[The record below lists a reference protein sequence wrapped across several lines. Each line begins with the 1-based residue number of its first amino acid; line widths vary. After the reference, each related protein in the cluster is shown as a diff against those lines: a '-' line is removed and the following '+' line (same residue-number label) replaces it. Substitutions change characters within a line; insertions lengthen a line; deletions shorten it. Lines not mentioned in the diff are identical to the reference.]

1 MQIWSSIDELPV
13 YYYFKVIEK
22 NDLNYLVRED
32 SKSTPQETKTKEILK
47 AWDNI
52 QTELIEL
59 NMKDPKYLEELK
71 GQRRHY
77 LRKIRATVGQSPA
90 DQIHY
95 ERYKPQY
102 ESEDK
107 FDYDKSLAILEKN
120 LGFSINDKQMTV
132 KRYYTHL
139 QLMKEA
145 SHGN

>member
-22 NDLNYLVRED
+22 NDFDYLIRED
-32 SKSTPQETKTKEILK
+32 TKSTPQATKTKKLLK
-47 AWDNI
+47 AWDMI

-59 NMKDPKYLEELK
+59 NMKDPKYMEELK
-71 GQRRHY
+71 GQRRHF
-77 LRKIRATVGQSPA
+77 LRKIRATVGNSAA

-95 ERYKPQY
+95 ERFKPQY
-102 ESEDK
+102 ESEEQ
-107 FDYDKSLAILEKN
+107 FDYDKSLAILEKH

-145 SHGN
+145 SHGS

>member
-13 YYYFKVIEK
+13 FYYFKVIEK
-22 NDLNYLVRED
+22 GDLKYLIETD
-32 SKSTPQETKTKEILK
+32 SKSTPEETKLNQLIK

-59 NMKDPKYLEELK
+59 NMKDPKYMADLQ
-71 GQRRHY
+71 GQKRHY
-77 LRKIRATVGQSPA
+77 LRKIKATLSQKTV

-102 ESEDK
+102 ENEDK
-107 FDYDKSLAILEKN
+107 FDYDKSLAILEKH

-139 QLMKEA
+139 QLMKEQSKA
-145 SHGN
+145 A